1 MSRGERTGE
10 GGGKHFT
17 VPFASPI
24 EIRFIFNRKPSK
36 DNRAA

>member
-1 MSRGERTGE
+1 MSWGERTGE
-10 GGGKHFT
+10 DGGKRFI

-36 DNRAA
+36 NNRAA